1 RTNKGITDDG
11 QSIEVQI
18 AQIED
23 QLRKCRIASPISG
36 TVLMRFTEAGEFAQT
51 GKPLFTVADMEH
63 IFLRAYITSNQLSKV
78 KIGQRVKVYS
88 DFAADKQHEYSGTVQ
103 WVAARG
109 EFTPKTIQTRD
120 ERANMV
126 YAVKISVEND
136 GYLKIG
142 MYGEVVL

>member
-1 RTNKGITDDG
+1 
-11 QSIEVQI
+11 
-18 AQIED
+18 
-23 QLRKCRIASPISG
+23 
-36 TVLMRFTEAGEFAQT
+36 
-51 GKPLFTVADMEH
+51 
-63 IFLRAYITSNQLSKV
+63 
-78 KIGQRVKVYS
+78 VKVYS